1 MRLAGF
7 ELRKLL
13 CQKSLVVIFVIC
25 AMVNLLL
32 LSFQGAGSYTPGM
45 YLALMEDLSG
55 MTAEDA
61 RDRVYEKREVL
72 QEYIF
77 RAEAEYDG
85 EAAEEMVPY
94 TGDVWMERDLLDDVL
109 EELGKVAGYQDYL
122 AGIQEDASD
131 MMSVS
136 IFRESAGFS
145 TRNIEKTAEDFAGL
159 SDIDPVPDVSAGVV
173 MAAGQDA
180 TDFIMVFFLAAL
192 SVFLV
197 MGEKQAGLLM
207 LTAPT
212 ERGRQRTAAAKMAAM
227 AVVMVIA
234 MAVLYGENF
243 ILAAERYGFGDLSRP
258 VQSVGDYQSCI
269 LEVSVGQFFIL
280 YLAGKLL
287 LYLVFCLIF
296 FFICLLGKSMLQMIL
311 VCIAVLGGSAAL
323 YFLVAENSAF
333 MALRYLNLFYFLQ
346 TDRLLTAYKNVNLF
360 GQPVSLLAAAMVL
373 LTAAAAVFAALS
385 IAAVRGCRFLQTVGG
400 KGLSRKRK
408 LRQRTGSIT
417 GFEYLKL
424 MGKNG
429 VVWILLLFAAVQAYR
444 IHDYH
449 YFVQADDIYYK
460 IYMDYLSGPVTEKT
474 TAYVEEENARYAG
487 LYEELAGTEDIVRQS
502 EIGQE
507 LLPAEGWGQAVTE
520 YERILEAGDADG
532 AKLSLV
538 YPGGYYKLMGQDGQ
552 RDMVCASLLGVLF
565 CICLAAVFAGDAGCG
580 MDRLIFTTAGGRRD
594 TLRAKKQVSFVTAF
608 LIFVLVYGGDFLMIL
623 LKIGMK
629 EWQAPLRSLAD
640 FSLCPP
646 DVRLWQYMALLYLV
660 KFAGMWACL
669 CVMRV
674 ISFLCR
680 DTFRTVLVSAIVFV
694 LPALVGLLGIDAV
707 NYISLVPLLTGSGI
721 LNGFLEGSRILYGIL
736 YLLAAAGII
745 GLSGWYLGRQMRETC

>member
-1 MRLAGF
+1 MRLR
-7 ELRKLL
+7 ERV
-13 CQKSLVVIFVIC
+13 SLQILERMGKNK
-25 AMVNLLL
+25 A
-32 LSFQGAGSYTPGM
+32 
-45 YLALMEDLSG
+45 
-55 MTAEDA
+55 
-61 RDRVYEKREVL
+61 VL
-72 QEYIF
+72 F
-77 RAEAEYDG
+77 
-85 EAAEEMVPY
+85 M
-94 TGDVWMERDLLDDVL
+94 
-109 EELGKVAGYQDYL
+109 
-122 AGIQEDASD
+122 
-131 MMSVS
+131 VS
-136 IFRESAGFS
+136 IF
-145 TRNIEKTAEDFAGL
+145 
-159 SDIDPVPDVSAGVV
+159 
-173 MAAGQDA
+173 
-180 TDFIMVFFLAAL
+180 
-192 SVFLV
+192 
-197 MGEKQAGLLM
+197 
-207 LTAPT
+207 
-212 ERGRQRTAAAKMAAM
+212 
-227 AVVMVIA
+227 
-234 MAVLYGENF
+234 
-243 ILAAERYGFGDLSRP
+243 
-258 VQSVGDYQSCI
+258 
-269 LEVSVGQFFIL
+269 
-280 YLAGKLL
+280 
-287 LYLVFCLIF
+287 
-296 FFICLLGKSMLQMIL
+296 
-311 VCIAVLGGSAAL
+311 
-323 YFLVAENSAF
+323 
-333 MALRYLNLFYFLQ
+333 
-346 TDRLLTAYKNVNLF
+346 
-360 GQPVSLLAAAMVL
+360 
-373 LTAAAAVFAALS
+373 AVFN
-385 IAAVRGCRFLQTVGG
+385 VCGCGQTNMT
-400 KGLSRKRK
+400 SE
-408 LRQRTGSIT
+408 S
-417 GFEYLKL
+417 
-424 MGKNG
+424 
-429 VVWILLLFAAVQAYR
+429 
-444 IHDYH
+444 
-449 YFVQADDIYYK
+449 YYK

-707 NYISLVPLLTGSGI
+707 N
-721 LNGFLEGSRILYGIL
+721 
-736 YLLAAAGII
+736 
-745 GLSGWYLGRQMRETC
+745 